1 MLPNFPSFHLAS
13 ELGKPITSPR
23 GLKVVKCFEDQLHPE
38 ATGYEVTERFPCI
51 VEQPKLTKVRDGC
64 FLDKGTSYLLRQT
77 AATYEQTFLPY
88 YMVTP
93 ALSMKLLLLSVQQ
106 SDPGFY
112 MISTIFFKL
121 EFIPLLQVQ
130 SAVISFFVSR
140 N

>member
-13 ELGKPITSPR
+13 ELGKSITSPR
-23 GLKVVKCFEDQLHPE
+23 GLKLVKCFEDQLHPE

-51 VEQPKLTKVRDGC
+51 VEQPKLTEVRDGC
-64 FLDKGTSYLLRQT
+64 FLDKGTSFLLRQI
-77 AATYEQTFLPY
+77 AATYEQTFFPY

-93 ALSMKLLLLSVQQ
+93 ALSVKLLLFSVQH

-121 EFIPLLQVQ
+121 EIIPRLQVQ